1 MDDLALVINGLGV
14 IVRIQRTIA
23 DGTIRPLNGIAHGL
37 IPHGRAPSGASQLFG
52 ANFIG
57 AGSVA

>member
-1 MDDLALVINGLGV
+1 MDDLAVVINRLGV

-37 IPHGRAPSGASQLFG
+37 VPHGTGSSAASSAILSQFHW
-52 ANFIG
+52 
-57 AGSVA
+57 